1 MMNVFAVHSSKMKKM
16 GTENIDLKEKL
27 VADFRSREAVMNGE
41 ARTPL
46 HQTRQ
51 NALARFEALGF
62 PTPKDEEW
70 RYSNVRNLTNQDFD
84 FSGNHAVT
92 AAEIEKIRIPNL
104 TGNVLYFI
112 NGKYE
117 AGLSSIVSPASQVT
131 IQPLREALATQ
142 PELIATYLGRLVDTQ
157 GEAFTALNTASA
169 GDGVFI
175 HVPKGKVVEEPIVLY
190 FIHDARAGS
199 VGAQPR
205 NLFVIEQNAQVQ
217 LSETFLTLGES
228 PAFTNAVTEIHV
240 AQDAHVQYYKVQND
254 SDAAYHVGTTQVRMA
269 DKSHFYAATVSL
281 NGGFIRNNLNIAL
294 DGEHCDAHMYG
305 LYFPDGK
312 QHIDNHTVA
321 DHRKPNSESNEL
333 YKGVLRGQST
343 GVFNGKIFVQQDA
356 QKTNAFQS
364 CKNVVLSPQATMN
377 TKPQLEIW
385 ADDVKCSHGTTT
397 GQLDNEALFYLR
409 SRGISKAEAMSLLMF
424 AFCED
429 VITQIKIEPIRAYLE
444 EIIAEKLK

>member
-1 MMNVFAVHSSKMKKM
+1 
-16 GTENIDLKEKL
+16 
-27 VADFRSREAVMNGE
+27 MNGE
-41 ARTPL
+41 AQTPL
-46 HQTRQ
+46 HQSRQ
-51 NALARFEALGF
+51 KALSRFEELGF
-62 PTPKDEEW
+62 PTPKNEEW
-70 RYSNVRNLTNQDFD
+70 KYSNVRNLTNQDFD
-84 FSGNHAVT
+84 LSGSHAVS
-92 AAEIEKIRIPNL
+92 AADIDNIKIPNL

-131 IQPLREALATQ
+131 IQPLQEALLAK
-142 PELIATYLGRLVDTQ
+142 PELVSTYFGMLADTQ
-157 GEAFTALNTASA
+157 SEAFSALNSAFA

-190 FIHDARAGS
+190 FINDARSGN

-205 NLFVIEQNAQVQ
+205 NLFVIEPNAQVQ
-217 LSETFLTLGES
+217 LTETFLTLGES
-228 PAFTNAVTEIHV
+228 SAFTNALTEIHV

-254 SDAAYHVGTTQVRMA
+254 SDATYHVGTTQVRMS
-269 DKSHFYAATVSL
+269 DNSHFYAATVSL

-343 GVFNGKIFVQQDA
+343 GVFNGKIFVREDA

-397 GQLDNEALFYLR
+397 GQLDDEALFYLR

-429 VITQIKIEPIRAYLE
+429 VITQIKIEPIREYLE

>member
-1 MMNVFAVHSSKMKKM
+1 MV
-16 GTENIDLKEKL
+16 DLKEKL
-27 VADFRSREAVMNGE
+27 VADFRSREAAMNGE
-41 ARTPL
+41 AKTPL
-46 HQTRQ
+46 YQTRRK
-51 NALARFEALGF
+51 ALARFEELGF
-62 PTPKDEEW
+62 PTPKNEEW
-70 RYSNVRNLTNQDFD
+70 KYSNVRNLTNQDFD
-84 FSGNHAVT
+84 FGGEHAVT
-92 AAEIEKIRIPNL
+92 ATEIDDLKIPNL

-117 AGLSSIVSPASQVT
+117 TELSSIVSPASQVF
-131 IQPLREALATQ
+131 IQPLREALTTQ
-142 PELIATYLGRLVDTQ
+142 PELIDTYFGMLTDTQ
-157 GEAFTALNTASA
+157 DEAFTALNTAFA

-190 FIHDARAGS
+190 FINDARSAN

-217 LSETFLTLGES
+217 LTETFLTLGES
-228 PAFTNAVTEIHV
+228 SAFTNTVTEIHV
-240 AQDAHVQYYKVQND
+240 AQDAQVQYYKVQND

-281 NGGFIRNNLNIAL
+281 NGGFTRNNLHIAL

-305 LYFPDGK
+305 LYFPDGR

-321 DHRKPNSESNEL
+321 DHRRPNSESNEL

-343 GVFNGKIFVQQDA
+343 GVFNGKIFVREDA

-397 GQLDNEALFYLR
+397 GQLDDEALFYLR

-429 VITQIKIEPIRAYLE
+429 VITQIKIEPIRVYLE
-444 EIIAEKLK
+444 DIIAKKLA

>member
-1 MMNVFAVHSSKMKKM
+1 MV
-16 GTENIDLKEKL
+16 DLKDKL
-27 VADFRSREAVMNGE
+27 IADFRLREAAMNGE
-41 ARTPL
+41 AQSLL

-51 NALARFEALGF
+51 RALARFEEMGF
-62 PTPKDEEW
+62 PTPRNEEW
-70 RYSNVRNLTNQDFD
+70 KYSNVRNLTNQDFD
-84 FSGNHAVT
+84 FGGNHAVT
-92 AAEIEKIRIPNL
+92 AAEIADIKVPNL
-104 TGNVLYFI
+104 SGNVLYFI

-131 IQPLREALATQ
+131 VQPLREALAAQ
-142 PELIATYLGRLVDTQ
+142 PELASTYFGLLADTQ
-157 GEAFTALNTASA
+157 GEAFTALNTAFA

-175 HVPKGKVVEEPIVLY
+175 RVPKGKVVEEPIVLY
-190 FIHDARAGS
+190 FINDARAGN

-205 NLFVIEQNAQVQ
+205 NLFVIEQNAQAQ
-217 LSETFLTLGES
+217 LTETFLTLGDS
-228 PAFTNAVTEIHV
+228 SAFTNAVTEIHV

-269 DKSHFYAATVSL
+269 DNSHFYAATVSL

-294 DGEHCDAHMYG
+294 DGQHCDAHMYG

-321 DHRKPNSESNEL
+321 DHRQPNSESNEL

-343 GVFNGKIFVQQDA
+343 GVFNGKIFVREDA

-397 GQLDNEALFYLR
+397 GQLDDEALFYLR
-409 SRGISKAEAMSLLMF
+409 SRGIPKAEAMSLLMF

-429 VITQIKIEPIRAYLE
+429 VITQIKNEPIRAYLE

>member
-1 MMNVFAVHSSKMKKM
+1 
-16 GTENIDLKEKL
+16 
-27 VADFRSREAVMNGE
+27 MNGE
-41 ARTPL
+41 AQTSL
-46 HQTRQ
+46 HETRQ
-51 NALARFEALGF
+51 KALARFEKLGF
-62 PTPKDEEW
+62 PTPKHEEW
-70 RYSNVRNLTNQDFD
+70 KYSNVRNLTNQDFD
-84 FSGNHAVT
+84 FAGNHAVT
-92 AAEIEKIRIPNL
+92 AADLEALKIPNL
-104 TGNVLYFI
+104 TGNVLYFV

-117 AGLSSIVSPASQVT
+117 AGLSSIVSPSSEVT
-131 IQPLREALATQ
+131 IQPLREALTAQ
-142 PELIATYLGRLVDTQ
+142 PELVSTYFGLLVDSQ
-157 GEAFTALNTASA
+157 DEAFTALNTAFA

-190 FIHDARAGS
+190 FINDTRSGNA
-199 VGAQPR
+199 GAQPR

-217 LSETFLTLGES
+217 LTETFLTLGES
-228 PAFTNAVTEIHV
+228 SAFTNAVTEIHV

-281 NGGFIRNNLNIAL
+281 NGGFTRNNLNIAL

-321 DHRKPNSESNEL
+321 DHRMPNSESNEL

-343 GVFNGKIFVQQDA
+343 GVFNGKIFVREDA

-397 GQLDNEALFYLR
+397 GQLDDEALFYLR
-409 SRGISKAEAMSLLMF
+409 SRGISKDEAMSLLMF

-444 EIIAEKLK
+444 EIIAGKLA